1 MPMTLSDL
9 RKDYTLAGLTEADL
23 DPDPIAQFRIWFA
36 EAQAAKGVEPNAM
49 SVATA
54 DVAGRPSVR
63 TVLLKGLDGRGF
75 VFYTNYE
82 SDKGQALAE
91 NPRAELLFYWA
102 ELERQVRV
110 SGSVERVSREETE
123 VYFRSRPIGSQVG
136 ALVSPQSQVIAGRET
151 LDERFRELEE
161 QYRAGDVPL
170 PEHWGGYRVVPE
182 TIEFW
187 QGRTSR
193 LHDRLR
199 YRRDGDMWVV
209 ERLAP

>member
-1 MPMTLSDL
+1 MTLSDL

-23 DPDPIAQFRIWFA
+23 DPDPIAQFRVWFA
-36 EAQAAKGVEPNAM
+36 QAQAAKGAEPNAM
-49 SVATA
+49 SLATA
-54 DVAGRPSVR
+54 DAEGRPSVR
-63 TVLLKGLDGRGF
+63 TVLLKGLDERGF

-82 SDKGQALAE
+82 SDKGQALAA

-110 SGSVERVSREETE
+110 SGSVERASRVETE
-123 VYFRSRPIGSQVG
+123 AYFRSRPIGNQIG
-136 ALVSPQSQVIAGRET
+136 ALVSPQSRVIGDRDGLER
-151 LDERFRELEE
+151 RFRELEE

-170 PEHWGGYRVVPE
+170 PANWGGYRVVPQ

-187 QGRTSR
+187 QGRASR

-199 YRRDGDMWVV
+199 YQLTGDAWVI

>member
-1 MPMTLSDL
+1 MTLSDL

-23 DPDPIAQFRIWFA
+23 DPDPIAQFRLWFA
-36 EAQAAKGVEPNAM
+36 DAQAARGVEPNAM

-54 DVAGRPSVR
+54 DGSGRPSVR
-63 TVLLKGLDGRGF
+63 TILLKGLDERGF

-82 SDKGQALAE
+82 SDKGRALAE
-91 NPRAELLFYWA
+91 NPQAELLFYWA

-110 SGSVERVSREETE
+110 WGRVERASREETE
-123 VYFRSRPIGSQVG
+123 TYFRSRPIGNQVG
-136 ALVSPQSQVIAGRET
+136 ALVSPQSQIIAGRESIE
-151 LDERFRELEE
+151 ERYRELEE
-161 QYRAGDVPL
+161 RYRAGDVPL
-170 PEHWGGYRVVPE
+170 PDSWGGFRVVPE

-187 QGRTSR
+187 QGRKSR

-199 YRRDGDMWVV
+199 YRREGSEWVV

>member
-1 MPMTLSDL
+1 MTLSDL
-9 RKDYTLAGLTEADL
+9 RKDYSLAGLTEADL
-23 DPDPIAQFRIWFA
+23 DPDPIAQFRRWFA
-36 EAQAAKGVEPNAM
+36 DAQAAKGMEPNAM

-54 DVAGRPSVR
+54 DASGRPSVR
-63 TVLLKGLDGRGF
+63 TVLLKGLDERGF

-82 SDKGQALAE
+82 SDKGRALAE

-110 SGSVERVSREETE
+110 SGRVERASRDETE
-123 VYFRSRPIGSQVG
+123 AYFRSRPVGNQVG
-136 ALVSPQSQVIAGRET
+136 ALVSPQSQVITSRAE
-151 LDERFRELEE
+151 LEERFRELEE
-161 QYRAGDVPL
+161 RYRAGDVPL
-170 PEHWGGYRVVPE
+170 PDGWGGYRVVPE

-187 QGRTSR
+187 QGRKSR

-199 YRRDGDMWVV
+199 YRRDGERWLV